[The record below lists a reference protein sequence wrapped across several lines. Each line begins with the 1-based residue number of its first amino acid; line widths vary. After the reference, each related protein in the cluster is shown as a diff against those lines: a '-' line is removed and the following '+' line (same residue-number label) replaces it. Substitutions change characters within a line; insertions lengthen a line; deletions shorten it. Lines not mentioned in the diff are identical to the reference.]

1 MLTLEEEAALE
12 PIVGA
17 FCFSR
22 TFSALLVLTLE
33 PEAAL
38 VEVLEETLC
47 TFAGVVLDGLTTLFD
62 VEEDCPLT
70 GLTFPDPGL

>member
-1 MLTLEEEAALE
+1 MFTLEPEAALE

-22 TFSALLVLTLE
+22 TFSALFVFTLE

-47 TFAGVVLDGLTTLFD
+47 TFTGVVLDGLTTLLD
-62 VEEDCPLT
+62 VEDCPLT
-70 GLTFPDPGL
+70 GLTFPDPVL